1 MKTAVDWETLVSFF
15 YVLCVAHSAFVSFAC
30 LSLMFWNSS
39 LSIWLSVPEEALI
52 VPSLSVSQFSVP
64 HHVPGEQR
72 ESTPGMTMAFH
83 CRTEDATFKG
93 WKAPSIYVHI
103 PAENEEKD
111 LVICF
116 LTGIFD
122 DFLVLGW
129 FHATRKH
136 RGVDFTYW
144 GFFQVNGA
152 FHVCMDKVRDYGS
165 IYGLDSERWH
175 TQSLLQQKSIK

>member
-1 MKTAVDWETLVSFF
+1 
-15 YVLCVAHSAFVSFAC
+15 
-30 LSLMFWNSS
+30 MFWNS
-39 LSIWLSVPEEALI
+39 LSIWLAVPEEALI
-52 VPSLSVSQFSVP
+52 VPFLSVSQFSVP
-64 HHVPGEQR
+64 HHVPGER
-72 ESTPGMTMAFH
+72 RKSTPGMTMAFH

-144 GFFQVNGA
+144 GFFKLMELFMCA
-152 FHVCMDKVRDYGS
+152 WTR
-165 IYGLDSERWH
+165 SEIMAVFTDLIQRGGIH
-175 TQSLLQQKSIK
+175 NLCYNRNL